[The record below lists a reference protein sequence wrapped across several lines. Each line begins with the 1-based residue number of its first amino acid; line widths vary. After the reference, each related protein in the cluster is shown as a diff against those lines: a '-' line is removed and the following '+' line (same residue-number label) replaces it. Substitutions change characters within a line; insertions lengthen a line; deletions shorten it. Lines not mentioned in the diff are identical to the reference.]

1 VIYKDAEVTALP
13 QEGRFW
19 AYVKLAVGL
28 ALVAAVLIFTA
39 QNADIVRVH
48 FLGGLLELSLAL
60 LIFLVLAV
68 GMLAGY
74 LMGGWLR
81 WKKKRKRSQ

>member
-1 VIYKDAEVTALP
+1 MTALP
-13 QEGRFW
+13 QKGGLW
-19 AYVKLAVGL
+19 AYVKLGVGL

-48 FLGGLLELSLAL
+48 FLGWLLELSLAL

-68 GMLAGY
+68 GMLSGY
-74 LMGGWLR
+74 LMAGWFR
-81 WKKKRKRSQ
+81 WKKKRKGV

>member
-1 VIYKDAEVTALP
+1 MP
-13 QEGRFW
+13 QKGGLW

-39 QNADIVRVH
+39 QNADTVRVH
-48 FLGGLLELSLAL
+48 FLGWLLELSLAL

-68 GMLAGY
+68 GLLSGY
-74 LMGGWLR
+74 LMAGWFR
-81 WKKKRKRSQ
+81 WKKKRRSAAS

>member
-1 VIYKDAEVTALP
+1 MTGLP
-13 QEGRFW
+13 QKGGLW

-48 FLGGLLELSLAL
+48 FLGWLLELSLAP

-68 GMLAGY
+68 GMLSGY
-74 LMGGWLR
+74 LMAGWFR
-81 WKKKRKRSQ
+81 WKKKRKGTAQ

>member
-1 VIYKDAEVTALP
+1 MP
-13 QEGRFW
+13 QRGRLW
-19 AYVKLAVGL
+19 AYAKLAVGL

-48 FLGGLLELSLAL
+48 FLGWLLELSLAL

-68 GMLAGY
+68 GMLAGF
-74 LMGGWLR
+74 LMAGWIR
-81 WKKKRKRSQ
+81 WRRKRKGTAQ